1 MRYGVNL
8 ISTNDETI
16 KRSGFINISLNK
28 HRLKLELC
36 KKKIPYERIQ
46 NVTVDKIVEK
56 KQLSSTK
63 ALIGAAIAGPAGAI
77 VGAVAGGK
85 STEHTITF
93 EYLNDSNELKEVVF
107 RTRLA
112 PGLKLYFERKSGR
125 TA

>member
-8 ISTNDETI
+8 ISTNDESI
-16 KRSGFINISLNK
+16 KRLGLVNISLNK
-28 HRLKLELC
+28 HRLKLELL

-46 NVTVDKIVEK
+46 SVTVDKIVEK

-63 ALIGAAIAGPAGAI
+63 ALIGAAIAGPTGAI

-93 EYLNDSNELKEVVF
+93 EYHDDNNEPREVVF

-112 PGLKLYFERKSGR
+112 PAIKIYFERKSGR
-125 TA
+125 SI